1 MWFKNLIL
9 YRFSQPLE
17 TDNETL
23 ESKLAEKRFR
33 PCGSQDTVTYGWV
46 SPLGDGSE
54 LLTHITGQCT
64 MVTACKEE
72 KILPSSVIREHV
84 DEKVQAIEA
93 EQGRQ
98 VFRKEKESLKE
109 EVIQTLLPRAF
120 TRRTKTFAYIDRQ
133 HGWMIVDAASFK
145 KAEELT
151 AALRQAIG
159 SLPVVPPALKNA
171 PAATLTQWLKAGD
184 IHMPTGFSIGEEC
197 DLRDP
202 GDEGGIVRARRMDLG
217 AEEISHH
224 LEAGK
229 LASRLALAWNEDLT
243 FVLGEDLI
251 IRRLKFGDLVQEQAE
266 EQGGDDPASQFDAD
280 FSIMTL
286 TLSKFLG
293 ELVDALGGEVEK

>member
-9 YRFSQPLE
+9 YRFTQTLE

-23 ESKLAEKRFR
+23 ETKLAEKRFR

-46 SPLGDGSE
+46 SPLGEDSE
-54 LLTHITGQCT
+54 MLTHVAGQCT
-64 MVTACKEE
+64 MITACKEE
-72 KILPSSVIREHV
+72 KILPASVIREHV
-84 DEKVQAIEA
+84 EEKVQLIEA

-98 VFRKEKESLKE
+98 VFRKEKESIKE

-133 HGWMIVDAASFK
+133 HGWMIVDAGSFK
-145 KAEELT
+145 KAEEMT

-159 SLPVVPPALKNA
+159 SLPVVPPALKTA
-171 PAATLTQWLKAGD
+171 PTATMTQWIKAGD
-184 IHMPTGFSIGEEC
+184 IHMPTSFSLGDEC

-217 AEEISHH
+217 AEEITHH

-229 LASRLALAWNEDLT
+229 LANRLALSWNEDLS

-251 IRRLKFGDLVQEQAE
+251 IRRLKFGDLLQEQAE
-266 EQGGDDPASQFDAD
+266 EQGGEDRASQFDAD
-280 FSIMTL
+280 FSIMHMTL
-286 TLSKFLG
+286 ARFLG
-293 ELVDALGGEVEK
+293 ELVNVLGGEVEK